1 MSITLH
7 WPTIVG
13 LIGTLLV
20 LLAFFL
26 LQAGKLLGNRPVY
39 QLMNAVGAVAIIVS
53 LLYEFNLAAMLLEI
67 AWLAISIY
75 GLVRGVRGPTLPL

>member
-7 WPTIVG
+7 WPTIIG
-13 LIGTLLV
+13 LLGTLLV

-26 LQAGKLLGNRPVY
+26 LQAGKLQGNRPVY